1 MMFKIGDLVVIIND
15 NNNYIYKIV
24 EIKDLVKLIGYSY
37 RLIKFVNIDEIRLAS
52 SEDIELEK
60 RTTEKIKKNITSNFK
75 IRKTKTM
82 FGRILHIDGDKDYLE
97 SCLNLYKELGIYAE
111 GVHLSEKE
119 GPLKIEKILLEV
131 TPDIIVLTGH
141 DMYKGD
147 NKASLDSYENSKYF
161 VKTIR
166 IIRKHYLLDSVV
178 IIAGACGSH
187 FEALIASGA
196 NFASSPK
203 RINTHTYDPAI
214 VAVKVASTSINK
226 MVDFDSIIKYID
238 NGRDAI
244 GGVETKGKMR
254 LLL

>member
-131 TPDIIVLTGH
+131 TPDIIDLTGH